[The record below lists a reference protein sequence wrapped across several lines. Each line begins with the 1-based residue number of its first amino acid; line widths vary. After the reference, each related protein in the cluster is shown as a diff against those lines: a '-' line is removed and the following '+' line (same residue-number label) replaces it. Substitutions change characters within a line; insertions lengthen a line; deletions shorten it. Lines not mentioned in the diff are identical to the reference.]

1 LKNPDFPFPRKK
13 KSRKRK
19 RAGEGAE
26 EGLHFS
32 QKVADGEE
40 GEDVEDGRK
49 DSQRNVGP
57 NGIIDERRKI

>member
-1 LKNPDFPFPRKK
+1 MKNSRFVFPPGKNPGRERRPGK
-13 KSRKRK
+13 
-19 RAGEGAE
+19 GE
-26 EGLHFS
+26 EGLHFL

-49 DSQRNVGP
+49 DSQRNVRP